1 MNYDQKHA
9 DQTILYQILHV
20 LSWSVKNGWICL
32 AKHACNTKTNFDTI
46 TLSSKALKSRHFFF
60 FFPQKMASY
69 FIKETWYSI
78 VSSMKHFTPE
88 KVASKE
94 MERWQEQRETLLKS
108 ESYCGL
114 QGSFHTMSPLI
125 CVSEVSLYICLVCQL
140 IAFKLLGYS

>member
-1 MNYDQKHA
+1 MSD
-9 DQTILYQILHV
+9 
-20 LSWSVKNGWICL
+20 
-32 AKHACNTKTNFDTI
+32 TNELWPKARCI
-46 TLSSKALKSRHFFF
+46 TLICKKWLDVFREAVHAIQKLISTPSHFLVKHWSLATFFF

-125 CVSEVSLYICLVCQL
+125 CVSEVSLYICVVCQL

>member
-1 MNYDQKHA
+1 MSD
-9 DQTILYQILHV
+9 
-20 LSWSVKNGWICL
+20 
-32 AKHACNTKTNFDTI
+32 TNELWPKARWPNNLVSDTI
-46 TLSSKALKSRHFFF
+46 CKKWLDMFSEAAHAIQKLISTPSHFLVKHWNLATV

-78 VSSMKHFTPE
+78 VSFMKHFTLE
-88 KVASKE
+88 NVASKE

-125 CVSEVSLYICLVCQL
+125 CVSEV
-140 IAFKLLGYS
+140 